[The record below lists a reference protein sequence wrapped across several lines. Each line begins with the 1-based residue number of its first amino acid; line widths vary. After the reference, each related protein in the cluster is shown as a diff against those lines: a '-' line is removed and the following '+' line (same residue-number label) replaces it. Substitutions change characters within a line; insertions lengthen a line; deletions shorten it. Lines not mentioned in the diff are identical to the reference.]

1 MPVLATGLVVVLGA
15 AAWVTVS
22 VVNRKAACEQPVNVL
37 VTASADIAPAL
48 TIVARGLD
56 LPCGAVEVQTREAT
70 QAAERLALS
79 DGSPRPQV
87 WVPDSTLALR
97 RAHQLGAADVPETGA
112 SVASSP
118 VVLGVA

>member
-1 MPVLATGLVVVLGA
+1 MGRHSPDGRRRRLLVPAVATGLVVVLGA

-22 VVNRKAACEQPVNVL
+22 VVTAKPPCEQPAKVL

-48 TIVARGLD
+48 SLVVHGLD
-56 LPCGAVEVQTREAT
+56 LQCGSIEVQTREAT
-70 QAAERLALS
+70 QAAERLAMS

-97 RAHQLGAADVPETGA
+97 R
-112 SVASSP
+112 
-118 VVLGVA
+118 